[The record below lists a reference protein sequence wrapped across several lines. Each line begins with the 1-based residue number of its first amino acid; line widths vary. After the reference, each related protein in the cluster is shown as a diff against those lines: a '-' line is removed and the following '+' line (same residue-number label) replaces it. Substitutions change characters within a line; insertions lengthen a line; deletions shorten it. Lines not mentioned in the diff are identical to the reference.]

1 ITFEDGNPAMPPT
14 KGNLAL
20 LAVEDSVSR
29 ALGQGPVEPLDPG
42 KRGGGDISYISEYVD
57 ALDGLGVKGMRSHT
71 PDERVDLRSIRPAT
85 ERAAILIYRL
95 LHR

>member
-1 ITFEDGNPAMPPT
+1 MMLLHGSASSGSPIVMPE
-14 KGNLAL
+14 A
-20 LAVEDSVSR
+20 AVIASHACS
-29 ALGQGPVEPLDPG
+29 PVEALDPG

-71 PDERVDLRSIRPAT
+71 PYERVNLRSIRPAT